1 MNNSFKSQINK
12 ILILGHTCFIGKHLE
27 NYLKKKCPEIEI
39 IGKST
44 KDIDLTRKDKVETL
58 ADIINQNTIVIMLS
72 FNARQSGAGLGD
84 FNQNFKMTQNLC
96 SFMEKN
102 APARFCFFS
111 SQAVYGE
118 ENHNPNITESA
129 AVNPTSYYG
138 LAKYISEKLFWKT
151 FQSHKDSSLLVVRMP
166 RIIGS
171 GDNYNNYG
179 PTMFTYKAFCN
190 ETISIWGDG
199 LELRDYVYIDDLTDI
214 VEKLVFSKYQGII
227 NIASGKT
234 YSFLDILQIVESVF
248 GRKLNVKYMPRTGS
262 KVDHI
267 FNVKILKEVIGNY
280 NFTPLKESIYI
291 YSKYL
296 NKHSAEILH

>member
-27 NYLKKKCPEIEI
+27 SYLKNKCPEIEI

-72 FNARQSGAGLGD
+72 FNARQSGAGLDD
-84 FNQNFKMTQNLC
+84 FNQNFKMTQHLC
-96 SFMEKN
+96 SFMEKI
-102 APARFCFFS
+102 APARFIFFS
-111 SQAVYGE
+111 SQAVFGE
-118 ENHNPNITESA
+118 ENHNPNITEST

-138 LAKYISEKLFWKT
+138 MAKYISEKLFWKT
-151 FQSHKDSSLLVVRMP
+151 FQLNKDSSLLVFRIP

-179 PTMFTYKAFCN
+179 PTMFTYKAFRN

-214 VEKLVFSKYQGII
+214 VEKLIFSDYHGII

-234 YSFLDILQIVESVF
+234 YSFLDIFKVVESVF
-248 GRKLNVKYMPRTGS
+248 GRKLNVKHLPRTGS

-267 FNVKILKEVIGNY
+267 FNIKILKEVIGNY
-280 NFTPLKESIYI
+280 NFTPLKECIYN
-291 YSKYL
+291 YLKYL
-296 NKHSAEILH
+296 TEHSSDSLH